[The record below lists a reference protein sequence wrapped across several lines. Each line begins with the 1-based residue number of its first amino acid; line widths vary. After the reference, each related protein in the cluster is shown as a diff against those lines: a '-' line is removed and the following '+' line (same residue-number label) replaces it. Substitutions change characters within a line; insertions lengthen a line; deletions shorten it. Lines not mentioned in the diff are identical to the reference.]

1 MMSIQSRFY
10 TVRETAQL
18 LHVCPH
24 TVIRMLDAGEL
35 PSVRFRGLRRV
46 SRRGL
51 DAWIEAQEH
60 DAAGQAR
67 QGKVIDLARL
77 HRPAAQ

>member
-1 MMSIQSRFY
+1 MMSLEPRFY

-18 LHVCPH
+18 LRVCPH

-46 SRRGL
+46 SRRAL
-51 DAWIEAQEH
+51 DAWIEAQEQ

-67 QGKVIDLARL
+67 QMRVVALPQQRG
-77 HRPAAQ
+77 